1 MTPLLALFDVDG
13 TLLLTHDPIS
23 SEAFLP
29 TLRELY
35 EVDPPADAVERVDH
49 GGQTCLR
56 IAREVLRAEGLA
68 DEAIDGRLG
77 DWCALYSERYVELL
91 AAASTDDWQ
100 LAPNAERALARCAE
114 AGIRLALLTGN
125 PEPMA
130 RARMARLGLDR
141 FFPQG
146 QGAFGCNAEERSE
159 LIRIARERAGD
170 WPLDRTVAVGDTPRD
185 VSGAHAAGIRAIRV
199 KPGEDLNEVA
209 DLLIA
214 WNRRP

>member
-13 TLLLTHDPIS
+13 TLLLTHDPLS
-23 SEAFLP
+23 SVAFLP

-68 DEAIDGRLG
+68 DDAIDGRLG
-77 DWCALYSERYVELL
+77 DWCALYADRYVKLL

-100 LAPNAERALARCAE
+100 VAPHAERALAQLAE
-114 AGIRLALLTGN
+114 VGIRLALLTGN

-130 RARMARLGLDR
+130 SARMARLRLDR

-146 QGAFGCNAEERSE
+146 QGAFGCDAEERSE

-170 WPLDRTVAVGDTPRD
+170 WPLDRMVAVGDTPRD

-209 DLLIA
+209 DVLIA